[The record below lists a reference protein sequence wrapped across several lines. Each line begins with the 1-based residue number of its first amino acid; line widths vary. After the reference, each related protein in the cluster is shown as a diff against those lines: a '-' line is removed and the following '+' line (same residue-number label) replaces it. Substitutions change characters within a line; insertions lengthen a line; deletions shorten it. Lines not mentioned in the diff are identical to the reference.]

1 MRNLEVA
8 LYEKGISVP
17 SESPL
22 HVATILTALGH
33 PARLDL
39 VRRLAKAETFG
50 GQSISELAE
59 GTGLTRQAT
68 TKHLEALA
76 KAGLLIRRKP
86 GRATWYELKIEPLHA
101 VMHALESIADQRA
114 QRQRE
119 MKAYKEKILGKDS

>member
-1 MRNLEVA
+1 MPGENPR
-8 LYEKGISVP
+8 G
-17 SESPL
+17 SETASL
-22 HVATILTALGH
+22 AMVLTALGH
-33 PARLDL
+33 PTRLEL
-39 VRRLAKAETFG
+39 VKRLAKAETFG

-76 KAGLLIRRKP
+76 EAGLVIRRKP

-101 VMHALESIADQRA
+101 VMHTLAAVAKQRA
-114 QRQRE
+114 SRQRE